1 MTPSP
6 RPPWV
11 PLHIVAGTLLAACA
25 AHPQP
30 QLASHPRQPI
40 AIAADPELVDMTVE
54 ATTPLV
60 LANASTEL
68 GIRVRITARELPA
81 AKRPPLDLGLVL
93 DTSGSME
100 GASIEAVRASA
111 AALVDKLRDGDRIAI
126 VAFHSRV
133 DVLVPSIIVS
143 PATRPRLERAIAGI
157 RAHGTTDLAGGLAAA
172 LAEVHQHQLAQ
183 GVNRIVLLSDGVPNT
198 SAQLPSLIAQTHQ
211 LGITVTSLGLGID
224 YDTALMTQIA
234 RDTGGEFH
242 YLEKPEEVAA
252 VFDHELMK
260 MTTIVGRGLQ
270 LRLAPGPGVTI
281 ESMPGLQPAGDGS
294 VYATV
299 GDLPAGETRDLMI
312 PIEVAARGDGSTA
325 ELTDAT
331 LTFDDV
337 IGGSGPQQRTGYVGA
352 KASADAA
359 KVQGAVVISLE
370 VARIRAFG
378 AAAML
383 DAINVARAGQ
393 LAVAQEHLA
402 GAIHTVEDAASRLH
416 ETDLDQLAHDL
427 TALGKQLATMVVVPA
442 QIVERRPVPQPAT
455 APADMEI
462 PIRRAEEHANAVLR
476 GER

>member
-1 MTPSP
+1 MTPST

-11 PLHIVAGTLLAACA
+11 LLSMMLAACA
-25 AHPQP
+25 AHPP
-30 QLASHPRQPI
+30 AKLASHPAI
-40 AIAADPELVDMTVE
+40 ALAADPKLVDMTVE

-68 GIRVRITARELPA
+68 GIRVRITANDLPD
-81 AKRPPLDLGLVL
+81 AKRPPLNLGLVL

-100 GASIEAVRASA
+100 GASIDAVRASA
-111 AALVDKLRDGDRIAI
+111 ATLVDKLRDGDRIAI

-143 PATRPRLERAIAGI
+143 PATRPRLEHAIAGI
-157 RAHGTTDLAGGLAAA
+157 HAHGTTDLAGGLATA
-172 LAEVHQHQLAQ
+172 LAEVRQHQLAQ

-198 SAQLPSLIAQTHQ
+198 SAQLPNLIAQTHQ
-211 LGITVTSLGLGID
+211 LGITVTSLGLGVD
-224 YDTALMTQIA
+224 YDTALMTEIA

-242 YLEKPEEVAA
+242 YLEKPEEVSA

-281 ESMPGLQPAGDGS
+281 EAMPGLSPAGDGS
-294 VYATV
+294 FFATV

-312 PIEVAARGDGSTA
+312 PVRVAARGDGSTA

-352 KASADAA
+352 KASSDAA

-383 DAINVARAGQ
+383 DAINLARTGQ
-393 LAVAQEHLA
+393 LAAAQEHLA
-402 GAIHTVEDAASRLH
+402 GAIRTVEDAAPRLH
-416 ETDLDQLAHDL
+416 EPDLEQLAHDL
-427 TALGKQLATMVVVPA
+427 TALGKQLATMVVVPP
-442 QIVERRPVPQPAT
+442 QIVEERAVPQPAT
-455 APADMEI
+455 APAEMEV
-462 PIRRAEEHANAVLR
+462 PIRRAEERANAVLR
-476 GER
+476 GQH